1 VHKTLHALVEINTS
15 QVETILDGLRL
26 KLMRILLDEKEFS
39 IAIQQLFGR
48 LLSKDQ
54 EEEQRQK

>member
-1 VHKTLHALVEINTS
+1 LHALVEINTS

-26 KLMRILLDEKEFS
+26 KLMRIILDEKEFS